1 MTEATGAI
9 GVRELPAVGM
19 GWPDRSVVERF
30 EDPGERKMLWTEK
43 FIEVLKKL
51 ALEGRSA
58 NVIAQALGAASRNAV
73 IGKAN
78 RIGVRLNGDGRSSVP
93 GSGAQRARRLPPSP
107 LAENARTRRPGRRN
121 EVWAFADA
129 EVGAMRWVRFE
140 DIRQTACRWPLG
152 DPRCGDFAY
161 CGLAPVQGHS
171 WTAPA
176 IAVLPIARGD
186 LAKSI
191 TRLRKSHIR
200 QCEPSEAIR

>member
-1 MTEATGAI
+1 LTEATGAVD
-9 GVRELPAVGM
+9 VRESPAVGM
-19 GWPDRSVVERF
+19 VHLIAPSGAV
-30 EDPGERKMLWTEK
+30 EDPGEHKMLWTEES
-43 FIEVLKKL
+43 IEVLKKL

-78 RIGVRLNGDGRSSVP
+78 RIGVRLNGDGRSAAP
-93 GSGAQRARRLPPSP
+93 GSGPQRARRLPPSP
-107 LAENARTRRPGRRN
+107 FGDDARTRRPGRRN

-161 CGLAPVQGHS
+161 CGLAPAEGHS
-171 WTAPA
+171 YCPGHC
-176 IAVLPIARGD
+176 R
-186 LAKSI
+186 LAY
-191 TRLRKSHIR
+191 R
-200 QCEPSEAIR
+200 PG

>member
-1 MTEATGAI
+1 M
-9 GVRELPAVGM
+9 
-19 GWPDRSVVERF
+19 
-30 EDPGERKMLWTEK
+30 GERKMLWTEES
-43 FIEVLKKL
+43 IEVLKKL

-78 RIGVRLNGDGRSSVP
+78 RIGVRLNGDGRLSAP
-93 GSGAQRARRLPPSP
+93 GSGPRRARRLPASP
-107 LAENARTRRPGRRN
+107 FSGDARTRRPGRRN

-140 DIRQTACRWPLG
+140 DIRQAACRWPLG

-171 WTAPA
+171 YCPGHCRMAYRP
-176 IAVLPIARGD
+176 G
-186 LAKSI
+186 
-191 TRLRKSHIR
+191 
-200 QCEPSEAIR
+200 